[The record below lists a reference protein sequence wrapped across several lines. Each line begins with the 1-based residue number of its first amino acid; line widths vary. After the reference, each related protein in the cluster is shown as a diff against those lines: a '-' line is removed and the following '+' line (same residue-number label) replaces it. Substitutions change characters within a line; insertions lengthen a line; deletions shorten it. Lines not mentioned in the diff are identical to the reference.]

1 MKVYTIRHGQTTAN
15 VEQRYSGQSDVK
27 LTELGR
33 SQAAAIAPILA
44 DIPFDKVYSSDL
56 SRAMDTQKLALPGY
70 EAETTPLLREVDV
83 GYLAGHTFAE
93 MRHLTGG
100 ENPTRVTSDYTP
112 YGGENVDMINARV
125 RKVMDMLQEKPYENV
140 AVFAHNGVLNS
151 FLQNVL
157 EIRCDR
163 SRLKNNNC
171 GINVYEYNGEKWTL
185 LAWNYKGKI

>member
-1 MKVYTIRHGQTTAN
+1 MKVYTIRHGQTVAN
-15 VEQRYSGQSDVK
+15 MEQRYCGQSDVK

-70 EAETTPLLREVDV
+70 EAETTPLLREFDV

-93 MRHLTGG
+93 MRALTTVGKPTSITGDYTPFGG
-100 ENPTRVTSDYTP
+100 ENA
-112 YGGENVDMINARV
+112 DMICARV
-125 RKVMDMLQEKPYENV
+125 RQVMDMLEEKPYENV
-140 AVFAHNGVLNS
+140 AIFAHNGVLNS

-163 SRLKNNNC
+163 SRLRNANC
-171 GINVYEYNGEKWTL
+171 GINVFEFDGQKWKL
-185 LAWNYKGKI
+185 LAWNYMGKV